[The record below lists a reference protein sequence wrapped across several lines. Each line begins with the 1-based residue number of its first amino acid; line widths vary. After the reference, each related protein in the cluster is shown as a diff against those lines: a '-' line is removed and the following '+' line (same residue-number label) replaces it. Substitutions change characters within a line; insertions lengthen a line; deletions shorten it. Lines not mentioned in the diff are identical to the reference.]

1 MINRQKHFIFV
12 HVPKTAGT
20 SIRSLLETTFSQPA
34 RSVVRP
40 SSARK
45 FGRRL
50 RRKLGLKTYSCD
62 PTLIQLHNHARATE
76 YRSLL
81 GIQFENYFR
90 FAFVRNPFSW
100 QVSLYEYIKN
110 TSAHRLN
117 IFCNMIDFE
126 GYLLSGV
133 PESVRTQSSYLCDE
147 ENSCLV
153 DFVGKFENLDA
164 DWEHISNRLDLPSS
178 SLPRLNVLSTGKKYS
193 FYLTPNV
200 VSLITKR
207 FACDFERFGY
217 SNDPLS

>member
-1 MINRQKHFIFV
+1 MINRQKYFIFV

-34 RSVVRP
+34 RSVVKP

-50 RRKLGLKTYSCD
+50 RRKLGLKTYNCD
-62 PTLIQLHNHARATE
+62 PAYIQLHNHARAAE

-81 GIQFENYFR
+81 GNQFDHYFK

-110 TSAHRLN
+110 TPSHRLN

-147 ENSCLV
+147 ETSCLV
-153 DFVGKFENLDA
+153 DFVGKFENLDL
-164 DWEHISNRLDLPSS
+164 DWSHVSNRLDLPCSR
-178 SLPRLNVLSTGKKYS
+178 LPRLNVLSSRKKYS
-193 FYLTPNV
+193 SYLTPKTI
-200 VSLITKR
+200 SLITNR

-217 SNDPLS
+217 SYDPLS